1 MVKGDFGM
9 EHKIRVSIGHLE
21 VELTGSEDFIKKYE
35 EKFQLATKVQQLS
48 NEESLKNALAET
60 VQSQNIQQNNLQ
72 RSNQY
77 EYVFDLSSEKTQ
89 LILSKMP
96 GKNKAE
102 KQVSTALLYI
112 FGETT
117 LRSENKETVPIEEI
131 REQCEFHG
139 CLDINLSTYLK
150 RKRQWFTIEGKKGS
164 RGRQIRLTRPGES
177 EAQRLAEELNNGQS
191 ASNT

>member
-9 EHKIRVSIGHLE
+9 EHKIRISIGHLE

-48 NEESLKNALAET
+48 NKESLENALAET
-60 VQSQNIQQNNLQ
+60 AQGQNIQKGNLQ

-77 EYVFDLSSEKTQ
+77 EYVFDLSGEKTQ
-89 LILSKMP
+89 LMLSKVP

-102 KQVSTALLYI
+102 KQVFTALLYI

-117 LRSENKETVPIEEI
+117 LRSENNETVPIEEI

-139 CLDINLSTYLK
+139 CLDTNLSTYLK
-150 RKRQWFTIEGKKGS
+150 SKRQWFTIEGKKGS
-164 RGRQIRLTRPGES
+164 KGKQIRLTRPGEN